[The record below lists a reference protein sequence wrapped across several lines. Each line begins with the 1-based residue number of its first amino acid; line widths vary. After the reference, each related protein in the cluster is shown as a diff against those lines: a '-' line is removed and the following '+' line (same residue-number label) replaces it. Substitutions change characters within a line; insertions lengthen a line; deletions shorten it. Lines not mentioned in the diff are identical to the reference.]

1 MTERRKNRQNDY
13 SYDDMDDKMRID
25 ILTVMPEML
34 ESPLNCSILK
44 RAQDKGLV
52 EIVVHNLRDYSL
64 NKHRKV
70 DDYPFGGE
78 AGMVMQIEPVD
89 RCISAL
95 KSERQYDDII
105 FTTPDGEQFSQPI
118 ANELSMAH
126 NLMILCGH
134 YKGVDYRIR
143 EHLITREIT
152 IGDYVLTGGEIPA
165 AVIADAVVRLIPGAI
180 GDEQSALS
188 DSFQD
193 NLLAPPV
200 YTRPAE
206 YKGWLVPDILLS
218 GHEAKIAEWK
228 HEMSVRRTMELRP
241 HLLSND

>member
-1 MTERRKNRQNDY
+1 MSDT
-13 SYDDMDDKMRID
+13 KMRID

-89 RCISAL
+89 RCISKLQA
-95 KSERQYDDII
+95 ERQYDDII

-118 ANELSMAH
+118 ANQLSMKQ

-134 YKGVDYRIR
+134 YKGIAYRIR
-143 EHLITREIT
+143 EHYITREIS

-206 YKGWLVPDILLS
+206 YKGWRVPDVLLS
-218 GHEAKIAEWK
+218 GNQAKIDEWK
-228 HEMSVRRTMELRP
+228 HNQSMERTMRLRP
-241 HLLSND
+241 DLLED